1 MKKILSLV
9 LLIVVLAGI
18 LSGCGKKKTNEIVVA
33 TYAGKYYD
41 LIVKYV
47 IAELQKTNPEL
58 TAVYLYGTDSDFYP
72 KVMAEAGGPGTYDV
86 VILGGN
92 SMVNLQQNDLL
103 MAIDESKV
111 PNKKFI
117 QQNFN
122 NPYYVPQ
129 IYSALTLAYNETSVV
144 PPPDSW
150 KSLYDPKYKGRIGV
164 MAAMRAQWL
173 FSAIMADD
181 ADPMNTDW
189 MSHFDSR
196 ILSLRDLDVKFY
208 ASNDALVS
216 GLQSGEVWLSLGW
229 RARNALLTVP
239 GSEKLADV
247 VPKEGTYTSW
257 YGAGIPKNAKNPD
270 GAHAFLNAML
280 APEAQK
286 GFGEEMGY
294 SPTVT
299 NVTLSPEMLAK
310 IGFNDDEVK
319 LIHTIPDEKFNE
331 VDTVLIRRWEQ
342 EFVRE

>member
-1 MKKILSLV
+1 MVSF
-9 LLIVVLAGI
+9 LLLAAALAGM
-18 LSGCGKKKTNEIVVA
+18 LSSCGKKKNNEIVVA

-72 KVMAEAGGPGTYDV
+72 KVMAEADGPGTYDV
-86 VILGGN
+86 VIVGSN
-92 SMVNLQQNDLL
+92 AMVNLEQNDLL
-103 MAIDESKV
+103 MALDESKI

-117 QQNFN
+117 QPNFS

-129 IYSALTLAYNETSVV
+129 IYSALTLAYNETNV

-150 KSLYDPKYKGRIGV
+150 KILYDPAYRGKIGV

-173 FSAIMADD
+173 FTALMVDN

-247 VPKEGTYTSW
+247 VPKEGTYAAW

-299 NVTLSPEMLAK
+299 NVTLSPEMLAR
-310 IGFNDDEVK
+310 IGFTDDEVK
-319 LIHTIPDEKFNE
+319 LIHNIPDEKFNE
-331 VDTVLIRRWEQ
+331 VDAVLIRRWEQ
-342 EFVRE
+342 EFVRQ